1 MKNSQ
6 KHRENTYLDKYGDDQ
21 NDPKKLGLLQNFIKS
36 FNEDIR
42 VKPVSYLMSF
52 VQKIRE
58 PKRYKLLKKSQT
70 RLDKELDLQRFIQRM
85 RLQISATMGL
95 LTP

>member
-1 MKNSQ
+1 MKNA
-6 KHRENTYLDKYGDDQ
+6 KKYRENIYLEKYGDDQ

-52 VQKIRE
+52 VQKFRE
-58 PKRYKLLKKSQT
+58 PKRYKLLQKSQI
-70 RLDKELDLQRFIQRM
+70 RLDKELDL
-85 RLQISATMGL
+85 
-95 LTP
+95 